1 MSLQRNMLDIFEKLR
16 NDEKL
21 IRLLT
26 LPARDDTK
34 GIKEPLDQTL
44 PDVLDKSSKSSLEIN
59 EIKDDVI
66 YKIPKIDDLE
76 DRQICRIYAY
86 PGKRRSNDGNFL
98 YADQTIVFDLI
109 VHESFEKGDLRSAR
123 IIDRLDEM
131 FTLKNISGIGKMIY
145 LDGDPIAA
153 PKNYIGYK
161 HLFKIVEANG
171 GH

>member
-1 MSLQRNMLDIFEKLR
+1 MSLQRNMLEIFEKLR

-44 PDVLDKSSKSSLEIN
+44 PDILDKSNKTSLEIN

-86 PGKRRSNDGNFL
+86 PGKRRSNNGNFL
-98 YADQTIVFDLI
+98 YA
-109 VHESFEKGDLRSAR
+109 SFEKGDLRSAR

-161 HLFKIVEANG
+161 HLFKIVESNG
-171 GH
+171 GY